1 MLVITAKL
9 FVSPVS
15 SINSSKSIFLQS
27 LLVIKKNCSFE
38 KKIMKKFAIVFSVLI
53 LCLFA
58 SGQKP
63 GSLDTK
69 TLNEIKTKY
78 KQSLPDQGMINAVIQ
93 NDLKSLSVNNQNAY
107 RPDSYFKYKVKTGS
121 PADQKS
127 SGRCWMFASMNTLRP
142 AVIEKY
148 SLKNFEFSYNYL
160 FFYDQLEKANLFLES
175 IISSAQKPMDD
186 KQVDWLF
193 KNPIGDGGVW
203 SGFANLVQKYGL
215 VPSVV
220 MPETYHSNNTSQM
233 SAVLTTKLREQG
245 LKIRELAKSG
255 NPAKVNEQK
264 MQALAEIY
272 KILAY
277 TLGEPPMNFQ
287 YRFIDKNNQAGE
299 LKTYTPM
306 EFYKEIFN
314 INFGDFVMIMN
325 DPSRE
330 YYKLYEIDL
339 DRNIQEG
346 INWKYI
352 NLPAEEIKKFAL
364 AALKDNTP
372 LYFSCDVGKQYH
384 KGSSTLDIDNY
395 SYQEIFD
402 IPFTM
407 GKKERIMTFESGS
420 THGMNL
426 IGVDT
431 DVNDKPTKWLIE
443 NSWGNI
449 GLDGNLIMTDEW
461 FSEYMFR
468 LVINQKYLSA
478 EALKVLEQK
487 PILLPSW
494 DPMFK
499 CDE

>member
-1 MLVITAKL
+1 MRKSTIILATVL
-9 FVSPVS
+9 L
-15 SINSSKSIFLQS
+15 SIS
-27 LLVIKKNCSFE
+27 LY
-38 KKIMKKFAIVFSVLI
+38 
-53 LCLFA
+53 
-58 SGQKP
+58 GQKT
-63 GSLDTK
+63 GTLDSK
-69 TLNEIKTKY
+69 TLGDIKARY
-78 KQSLPDQGMINAVIQ
+78 NQSAPDQGMINAVIQ
-93 NDLKSLSVNNQNAY
+93 NDLKSLSLNNQNNY

-127 SGRCWMFASMNTLRP
+127 SGRCWMFASMNTMRP
-142 AVIEKY
+142 MVIEKY
-148 SLKNFEFSYNYL
+148 NLKNFEFSYNYL

-175 IISSAQKPMDD
+175 IIATAQKPMDD

-215 VPSVV
+215 VPSTV

-245 LKIRELAKSG
+245 LKLRELSKSG
-255 NPAKVNEQK
+255 NTAKMKEQK
-264 MQALAEIY
+264 LQAMAEIY

-277 TLGEPPMNFQ
+277 TLGEPPANFQ
-287 YRFIDKNNQAGE
+287 YRFIDKSNQAGE
-299 LKTYTPM
+299 LKTYTPV
-306 EFYKEIFN
+306 EFYKELFSVDFN
-314 INFGDFVMIMN
+314 DFVMIMN

-339 DRNIQEG
+339 DRNMQEG

-352 NLPAEEIKKFAL
+352 NLPADDIKKYAL
-364 AALKDNTP
+364 AAIKDNTP

-384 KGSSTLDIDNY
+384 KGSSTLDIKNF
-395 SYQEIFD
+395 SYQDIFD

-407 GKKERIMTFESGS
+407 NKKERIMTFESGS

-431 DVNDKPTKWLIE
+431 DANDKPTKWLIE

-449 GLDGNLIMTDEW
+449 GLDGNLVMTDEW

-468 LVINQKYLSA
+468 LVINKKYLPA
-478 EALKVLEQK
+478 EVLKVLEQK
-487 PILLPSW
+487 PIMLPSW